1 MSIWRYSEKYT
12 CIYIF
17 IVLFSGCDYKYES
30 YSESYT
36 SKIIKDVVLDIECVK
51 SSLDK
56 KLEFNTV
63 TESKNSLRTS
73 ISDIEVQV
81 NVTENELV
89 IVSKYKTETKQDK
102 NIYIVSAVR
111 KRVERIIFN
120 DCDY

>member
-1 MSIWRYSEKYT
+1 
-12 CIYIF
+12 
-17 IVLFSGCDYKYES
+17 
-30 YSESYT
+30 SYT
-36 SKIIKDVVLDIECVK
+36 SKIIKNVVLDIECVK

-102 NIYIVSAVR
+102 NIYIVSAVG

>member
-1 MSIWRYSEKYT
+1 
-12 CIYIF
+12 
-17 IVLFSGCDYKYES
+17 
-30 YSESYT
+30 
-36 SKIIKDVVLDIECVK
+36 IECVK

-63 TESKNSLRTS
+63 TESKNSLLTS

-102 NIYIVSAVR
+102 NIYIVSAVG

>member
-1 MSIWRYSEKYT
+1 
-12 CIYIF
+12 
-17 IVLFSGCDYKYES
+17 
-30 YSESYT
+30 
-36 SKIIKDVVLDIECVK
+36 VLDIECVK

-63 TESKNSLRTS
+63 TESKNSLLTS

-102 NIYIVSAVR
+102 NIYIVSAVG